1 LILATLSAAA
11 ACATP
16 QNRVQTALLEA
27 GLSPTLATCMAA
39 RLTDRLS
46 IAQLQKLSRVQGAP
60 GEKVSDLSAVE
71 AVERLRR
78 VDDPEVVAT
87 VTAAAG
93 ACALGG

>member
-1 LILATLSAAA
+1 
-11 ACATP
+11 
-16 QNRVQTALLEA
+16 
-27 GLSPTLATCMAA
+27 MAA